1 MRSYQRRL
9 LTVLAALAITLG
21 IGTAGFVIIEHYPVF
36 DAFYMSL
43 ITITTVGYEEI
54 HQLSR
59 AGRIFNSVLLVFGVG
74 VVLYAF
80 GAIAETLFEAQL
92 RDFFYRRKVK
102 RMIDKLK
109 DHYIVCGF
117 GRVGRG
123 AARELRRS
131 GVPFVIV
138 DPNAAAVDRAVKKGM
153 LAVAAD
159 AKNDEALRE
168 VGIERAKGLI
178 GALPTDADNLF
189 LILSAKALNPKLRVA
204 SRVNEEESES
214 KLKRAGAD
222 AIFRPYD
229 IAGYRLAQ
237 AILRPYVAD
246 FLEVTA
252 STVNMGLGI
261 ALEQVHVRKQS
272 PFCSK
277 SLKDL
282 QLPRDLGVIVL
293 AIRRANG
300 EMQFNPPAD
309 AVVECGDHLVVMGH
323 VEQLHRLA
331 KSMEEWQ

>member
-1 MRSYQRRL
+1 MGPVQLVRHQCRSGPVHIEVEAVVAEKESR
-9 LTVLAALAITLG
+9 
-21 IGTAGFVIIEHYPVF
+21 IGVRTPAV
-36 DAFYMSL
+36 
-43 ITITTVGYEEI
+43 
-54 HQLSR
+54 R
-59 AGRIFNSVLLVFGVG
+59 A
-74 VVLYAF
+74 
-80 GAIAETLFEAQL
+80 
-92 RDFFYRRKVK
+92 D
-102 RMIDKLK
+102 
-109 DHYIVCGF
+109 F
-117 GRVGRG
+117 GRGKRLQILS
-123 AARELRRS
+123 E
-131 GVPFVIV
+131 
-138 DPNAAAVDRAVKKGM
+138 
-153 LAVAAD
+153 
-159 AKNDEALRE
+159 
-168 VGIERAKGLI
+168 IERAKGLI

-300 EMQFNPPAD
+300 EMQFNPF
-309 AVVECGDHLVVMGH
+309 
-323 VEQLHRLA
+323 
-331 KSMEEWQ
+331 